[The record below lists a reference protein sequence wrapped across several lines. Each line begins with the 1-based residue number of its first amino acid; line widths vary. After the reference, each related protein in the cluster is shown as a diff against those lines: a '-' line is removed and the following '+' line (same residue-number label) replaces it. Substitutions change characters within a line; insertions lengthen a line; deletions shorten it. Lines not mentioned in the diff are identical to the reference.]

1 MRMPSSLD
9 RGLHRGSR
17 GPFLV
22 AMSTDQETPKAPS
35 ARKYRIRWLGLLPQQ
50 DTWEPPFF
58 SLLRDFRRR
67 LGVRSNGVG
76 RFQRV
81 RNVNVFV
88 ANKNNKVIHDVEMEI

>member
-1 MRMPSSLD
+1 M
-9 RGLHRGSR
+9 G
-17 GPFLV
+17 
-22 AMSTDQETPKAPS
+22 AA
-35 ARKYRIRWLGLLPQQ
+35 
-50 DTWEPPFF
+50 FF